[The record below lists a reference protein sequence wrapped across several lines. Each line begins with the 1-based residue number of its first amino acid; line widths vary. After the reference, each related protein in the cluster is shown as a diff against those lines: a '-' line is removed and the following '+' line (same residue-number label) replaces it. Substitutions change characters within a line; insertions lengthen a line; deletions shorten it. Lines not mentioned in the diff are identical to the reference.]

1 MFSFEFL
8 RHLNLPEV
16 WLVST
21 IAAFLVGACIGS
33 FLNVCIYR
41 IPLDQSVAWPG
52 SHCMT
57 CGHALPW
64 WQNIPILSYFMLR
77 GKCHYCKATFSCRYA
92 MVELLTALLFV
103 LPLLALPPDRLVPG
117 EGIMPITVEQ
127 MPMLGMARLATP
139 ALIPVIWVFLAGL
152 VIATFVDLD
161 HFIIPDSVSLGGM
174 VLGLALSALVPAM
187 HGQTVWYRG
196 LMFSGI
202 GLVAGAGVLLLVAEL
217 GRLAFRKEA
226 MGMGDVKL
234 LGAIGAFWGWQA
246 VAFTLVL
253 AAFAGSLVGIGF
265 IAAGK
270 GKLGSRIP
278 FGPYL
283 ALGAFVWVFWG
294 AKLVGW
300 YLSMLMP
307 PAV

>member
-174 VLGLALSALVPAM
+174 VVGLALSALVPAM